1 MAYRQKISQ
10 DTTTSIP
17 GGVPTIGKVISLI
30 KQQINNQQFD
40 FYELETFEVTK
51 VLVDYE
57 DLPKQ
62 KDGHPD
68 YSYYGAVAGRF
79 VINKAQSIKPEDSPQ
94 LVRPVDPKIKNYPV
108 VGELVVVANYN
119 GKSYYWNTLNSFNS
133 PNENSVPGIS
143 YIGTGETP
151 PTTLTKFGKRFER
164 NGSIR
169 QVKAEEGDLI
179 LHGRFG
185 NSINLGSNSNSPVI
199 KIRSGQRTDLQGV
212 IREKDKPEVKS
223 LKNIVNRGGPI
234 PEDIN
239 KDKNSIYL
247 STDKK
252 YTIRNSNDKFSP
264 LEASGNSIIVNSDK
278 LIFNGRNG
286 NVNIRASKN
295 LVLEGD
301 EVFVNA
307 TKAENIKLGDPRAKF
322 IPTVNS
328 SELVKIIDGII
339 KAISDGA
346 NAFTTETG
354 AGKTIQAL
362 LKLLPDTKN
371 ILNKNVKVADPNF
384 KLPDLP
390 KIPEIFEI
398 PEVKLPD
405 IPKPDISNIDVDMEK
420 LETLE
425 KIKNL

>member
-1 MAYRQKISQ
+1 MKN
-10 DTTTSIP
+10 
-17 GGVPTIGKVISLI
+17 VI
-30 KQQINNQQFD
+30 
-40 FYELETFEVTK
+40 
-51 VLVDYE
+51 
-57 DLPKQ
+57 
-62 KDGHPD
+62 
-68 YSYYGAVAGRF
+68 
-79 VINKAQSIKPEDSPQ
+79 
-94 LVRPVDPKIKNYPV
+94 
-108 VGELVVVANYN
+108 
-119 GKSYYWNTLNSFNS
+119 
-133 PNENSVPGIS
+133 
-143 YIGTGETP
+143 
-151 PTTLTKFGKRFER
+151 
-164 NGSIR
+164 
-169 QVKAEEGDLI
+169 
-179 LHGRFG
+179 
-185 NSINLGSNSNSPVI
+185 
-199 KIRSGQRTDLQGV
+199 
-212 IREKDKPEVKS
+212 
-223 LKNIVNRGGPI
+223 NRGGPI

-252 YTIRNSNDKFSP
+252 YLINNSNDKFSP
-264 LEASGNSIIVNSDK
+264 LEASGNSIIINSDK

-354 AGKTIQAL
+354 AGKTIQTL

-405 IPKPDISNIDVDMEK
+405 ISKPDISNIDVDMEK